1 MLLVGLVL
9 LGTYHSLHIEPD
21 TMSSIAELY
30 LVETLVLQ
38 ATSMSCK
45 QYCNALPH
53 HYKTDRLLADL

>member
-1 MLLVGLVL
+1 MLIVGLVS

-30 LVETLVLQ
+30 LVKTLVLQ

-45 QYCNALPH
+45 
-53 HYKTDRLLADL
+53 